1 MKLVSYIDRRKVDP
15 APSFGALVGASI
27 IDLSTTDISTVR
39 DALTFGSLSTLA
51 EQLEAQ
57 RGKDKSAVP
66 LEHATL
72 LPPVTNPDK
81 ILCVGLNY
89 HLHAKEANMPI
100 PARPSVFVRFASSFA
115 GPDQPVLRPLESEQ
129 FDYEAE
135 LAVVIGRPAR
145 RVTEA
150 DAMQYVAG
158 YMCMAENSIRD
169 WQKHATQAT
178 AGKNFMH
185 SGALGPCL
193 VTADEAPGPDEMQ
206 VVGRLNGE
214 VVQDDS
220 ASNMIFTVAQIIAY
234 LSTFTE
240 LLPGDIIATG
250 TPAGVGMSKK
260 PPCYLR
266 NGDVFEVEI
275 TGLGV
280 LRNPVHNES

>member
-1 MKLVSYIDRRKVDP
+1 MKLVSYIDRRKEAP
-15 APSFGALVGASI
+15 APSFGALVGDAI
-27 IDLSTTDISTVR
+27 IDLSTIEISTVR
-39 DALTFGSLSTLA
+39 DALAFGSLATLA
-51 EQLEAQ
+51 RQLEVRRAEA
-57 RGKDKSAVP
+57 KHTVP
-66 LEHATL
+66 LAHATL
-72 LPPVTNPDK
+72 LPPVTDPDK

-100 PARPSVFVRFASSFA
+100 PQRPSVFVRFASSFA

-135 LAVVIGRPAR
+135 LAVVIGRAAR
-145 RVTEA
+145 RVSET
-150 DAMQYVAG
+150 DAMQYVGG

-178 AGKNFMH
+178 AGKNFVG
-185 SGALGPCL
+185 SGALGPYL
-193 VTADEAPGPDEMQ
+193 VTADEAPDPASMH

-220 ASNMIFTVAQIIAY
+220 SANMIFTVAQIIAY

-260 PPCYLR
+260 PPRFLR
-266 NGDVFEVEI
+266 DGDVFEVEI